1 MPTIPEHYL
10 KILTN
15 YPIGH
20 LATADQNAHPHL
32 IPICYS
38 SDGVSIVSA
47 LDQKPKSTGIR
58 NLKRV
63 KNIISNPQV
72 ALLIDHYDDDW
83 QKLWYVLIS
92 GTATLLEKGEFQKKA
107 IGLLVDK
114 YPQYQDMCISKSPVI
129 RITPTK
135 ITSWGI

>member
-1 MPTIPEHYL
+1 LQTIPKRYL
-10 KILTN
+10 EILTT

-20 LATADQNAHPHL
+20 LATADQNAYPHL

-47 LDQKPKSTGIR
+47 LDQKPKATEIR
-58 NLKRV
+58 NLKRI

-72 ALLIDHYDDDW
+72 ALLIDRYDDDW
-83 QKLWYVLIS
+83 QKLWYILIS
-92 GTATLLEKGEFQKKA
+92 GTATLLERGTCQKKA
-107 IGLLVDK
+107 IELLVDK
-114 YPQYQDMCISKSPVI
+114 YPQYQDMDISESPVI
-129 RITPTK
+129 SISPTK